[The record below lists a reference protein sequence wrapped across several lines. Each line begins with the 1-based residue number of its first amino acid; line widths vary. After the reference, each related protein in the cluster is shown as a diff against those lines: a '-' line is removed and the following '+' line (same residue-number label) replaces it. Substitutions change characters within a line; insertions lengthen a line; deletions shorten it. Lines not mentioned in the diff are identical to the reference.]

1 MPIIAIHMLP
11 GRSRATKKNL
21 LKNVTAA
28 VAATLDAKP
37 ETIRVIIHEVPFGH
51 WGIAG
56 LPADEY
62 RARQARKIGRKAG
75 KKPAK

>member
-1 MPIIAIHMLP
+1 MPIVSIHMLP
-11 GRSRATKKNL
+11 GRDRATKKAL

-28 VAATLDAKP
+28 VASTLNAKP
-37 ETIRVIIHEVPFGH
+37 ESIRVIIHEVPSGH

-62 RARQARKIGRKAG
+62 RARQAKEMKRNAG
-75 KKPAK
+75 KRPAK